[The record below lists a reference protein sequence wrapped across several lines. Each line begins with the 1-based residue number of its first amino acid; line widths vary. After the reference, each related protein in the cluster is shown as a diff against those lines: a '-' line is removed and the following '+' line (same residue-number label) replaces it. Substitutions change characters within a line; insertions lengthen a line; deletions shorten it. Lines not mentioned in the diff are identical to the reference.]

1 MRRFIFAL
9 FLLVSLT
16 PLCNADDQPM
26 LLQSPTL
33 SKDQIA
39 FVFAGDLWI
48 VGRNGGHANRLTTGS
63 GIESHPYFSPDGSL
77 IAFTGQY
84 DGNTDVFVV
93 SANGGVPQRLTY
105 HPGEDVTVGWTPDGT
120 KFCFDL
126 RDTVIVIPIVCSQ
139 LLQRV
144 DFPAKYHFR
153 EPKKAAI
160 LPMLN
165 NSPMF
170 HYFNGSLHG
179 NVIAAV
185 KRNRFGL
192 PTLKDSSVEPLPR
205 ENSNDFNPM
214 WIGNSVYF
222 LSDRKGPV
230 SLFRYD
236 IPSKHVT
243 QVLQNDGFDFK
254 SASAGPGG
262 IVYEQFGSLHL
273 FDLSIQTPKSKLKSI
288 LKAIFRKSD
297 LISKKLQ
304 QSHYQTRIFH
314 PPA

>member
-1 MRRFIFAL
+1 MRRFIFV
-9 FLLVSLT
+9 FLLFAFT
-16 PLCNADDQPM
+16 PLCNAADLPM

-120 KFCFDL
+120 KILFRSPRYSY
-126 RDTVIVIPIVCSQ
+126 RDSDRLFTVTPKGGFPGEIPLPRAEEGSYSPDAQQ
-139 LLQRV
+139 LAYVPLFQWQ
-144 DFPAKYHFR
+144 PAWKRYR
-153 EPKKAAI
+153 GGQTKPI
-160 LPMLN
+160 W
-165 NSPMF
+165 
-170 HYFNGSLHG
+170 
-179 NVIAAV
+179 IA
-185 KRNRFGL
+185 
-192 PTLKDSSVEPLPR
+192 TLKDSSVEPLPR

-214 WIGNSVYF
+214 WIGNSIYF

-230 SLFRYD
+230 
-236 IPSKHVT
+236 
-243 QVLQNDGFDFK
+243 
-254 SASAGPGG
+254 
-262 IVYEQFGSLHL
+262 
-273 FDLSIQTPKSKLKSI
+273 
-288 LKAIFRKSD
+288 
-297 LISKKLQ
+297 
-304 QSHYQTRIFH
+304 
-314 PPA
+314 